1 MILQVFPLP
10 VSLSVSL
17 SVCGGAPGGRGLRTR
32 KTGLEYGE
40 QDGSRMPEW
49 HNLES

>member
-17 SVCGGAPGGRGLRTR
+17 SVCGGAPGRGVCGPR
-32 KTGLEYGE
+32 K
-40 QDGSRMPEW
+40 QDSNTVNKTAQECPSGII
-49 HNLES
+49 